1 MGELLKLKVS
11 PKGQITLPK
20 KVRTNLSIRD
30 YIYLEIKDDKAE
42 LKSVSFVDELEEL
55 LIRDLK
61 GEGYTTNE
69 IQKMLPE
76 KKKQVSKALAEELNE
91 RSKEETVSHADALKE
106 LELD

>member
-55 LIRDLK
+55 IIRDLK
-61 GEGYTTNE
+61 REGYTAKE
-69 IQKMLPE
+69 IQHMLPK
-76 KKKQVSKALAEELNE
+76 KKKQLSKALVEELNE
-91 RSKEETVSHADALKE
+91 RSNEETVSHADALKE